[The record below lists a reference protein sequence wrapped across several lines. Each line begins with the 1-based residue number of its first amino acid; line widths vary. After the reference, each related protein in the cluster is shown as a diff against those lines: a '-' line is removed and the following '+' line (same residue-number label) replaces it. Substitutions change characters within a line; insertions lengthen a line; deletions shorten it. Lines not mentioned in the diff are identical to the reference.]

1 MTYILL
7 FIALIAIFYFRSAM
21 SKKIDQ
27 EEAEALS
34 KDGHATFIRSQYKGL
49 VEEIEHLTK
58 WPIGKER
65 DDAVFIRKTET
76 EYVGLLQ
83 HSGRLSVV
91 YVYNKQ
97 LVQKWE
103 FAIGTSNTE
112 IIEKISH
119 YVKE

>member
-1 MTYILL
+1 M
-7 FIALIAIFYFRSAM
+7 
-21 SKKIDQ
+21 
-27 EEAEALS
+27 
-34 KDGHATFIRSQYKGL
+34 
-49 VEEIEHLTK
+49 EEIEHLTK
-58 WPIGKER
+58 WPIVKER
-65 DDAVFIRKTET
+65 DDVVFIRKTET
-76 EYVGLLQ
+76 AYVGLLQ